1 MKEIGIGMAGF
12 GYMGKVHLL
21 GYRDIPLIYQNK
33 LPEIEMKAVC
43 RSSQEKA
50 SATAAE
56 NGFAKGYSNFDDM
69 LQDDEIDIIDIV
81 TPNYLHKEQ
90 IIKALEAG
98 KDVLCE
104 KPLGLNCEEAEEI
117 SAVVKKTGRQ
127 LGMIFNYRFIPA
139 IQQAK
144 KWIEEGRLGK
154 VYSFRGE
161 YFHTGYQD
169 KSRPLTWRMQKD
181 KSGGGALVDMGVHVL
196 DLIRFLLGEFESVN
210 GKTQTFIRERPLPED
225 AGQMGEVTVD
235 DAVWLT
241 ARLQGG
247 ATGTVEISRFAT
259 GSLDDL
265 KISAFGENG
274 AFKFDLMDANYLYW
288 FDNTEKEKGWK
299 RIETVQYYQDTNFPN
314 PRSIVGW
321 TRFHAENQFRFLE
334 SISLGKVFKPDVS
347 DGLAVHRVIDAIYKS
362 ASTGLDTSL
371 RVVSP

>member
-1 MKEIGIGMAGF
+1 MKKIGIGMAGF

-21 GYRDIPLIYQNK
+21 AYRDIPMIYPDK

-43 RSSQEKA
+43 HSSQNKA
-50 SATAAE
+50 DATARE
-56 NGFAKGYSNFDDM
+56 NGFSRGYSNFDDM
-69 LQDDEIDIIDIV
+69 LQNDEINIIDIV

-90 IIKALEAG
+90 ILKALEAG

-104 KPLGLNCEEAEEI
+104 KPLGLNSEEAEEI
-117 SAVVKKTGRQ
+117 SEVVKKTGRY

-169 KSRPLTWRMQKD
+169 SSRPLTWRMQKD

-210 GKTQTFIRERPLPED
+210 GKTQTFIGERPLPD
-225 AGQMGEVTVD
+225 NTGQTGKVTVD

-241 ARLQGG
+241 AQLQEG
-247 ATGTVEISRFAT
+247 ATGTIEISRFAT

-274 AFKFDLMDANYLYW
+274 AFRFDLMDANYLYW
-288 FDNTEKEKGWK
+288 YDKGQGW
-299 RIETVQYYQDTNFPN
+299 RRVETLQHYEDTKFPS
-314 PRSIVGW
+314 PRSIIGW
-321 TRFHAENQFRFLE
+321 TRFHAENQYRFLE
-334 SISLGKVFKPDVS
+334 SIILGRPFSPDVS
-347 DGLAVHRVIDAIYKS
+347 DGLAAQRIIDAVYRS
-362 ASTGLDTSL
+362 AETGLEESL
-371 RVVSP
+371 

>member
-1 MKEIGIGMAGF
+1 MKKIGIGMAGF
-12 GYMGKVHLL
+12 GYIGKVHLL
-21 GYRDIPLIYQNK
+21 GYRDIPMIYPNK
-33 LPEIEMKAVC
+33 IPEIEMKAVC
-43 RSSQEKA
+43 RSSLEKA
-50 SATAAE
+50 TATAAE
-56 NGFAKGYSNFDDM
+56 NGFTRGYADFDEM
-69 LQDDEIDIIDIV
+69 LQDEEINIIDIV
-81 TPNYLHKEQ
+81 TPNYLHKKQ

-104 KPLGLNCEEAEEI
+104 KPLGLNSEEAEEI
-117 SAVVKKTGRQ
+117 SAAARKTGRQ

-144 KWIEEGRLGK
+144 KWIEEGRLGR

-169 KSRPLTWRMQKD
+169 AMRPLTWRMQKD

-210 GKTQTFIRERPLPED
+210 GVTQTFIGERPLPED
-225 AGQMGEVTVD
+225 AGQMGKVTVD
-235 DAVWLT
+235 DAAWLT

-259 GSLDDL
+259 GALDDL

-274 AFKFDLMDANYLYW
+274 AFRFDLMDANYLYW

-299 RIETVQYYQDTNFPN
+299 RIETVQYYQDTNFPS

-321 TRFHAENQFRFLE
+321 TRFHVENQYRFLD
-334 SISLGKVFKPDVS
+334 SVVSGRAFRPDVS
-347 DGLAVHRVIDAIYKS
+347 DGLAVQRIIDAVYKS
-362 ASTGLDTSL
+362 AGTGLEETL
-371 RVVSP
+371 